1 MTTRHGRARRRT
13 RPQTPQEGF
22 LSDWLDPIDRLS
34 ETIYSILILLTFT
47 LAYRVF
53 RLSTESPPLQPTD
66 EYVLLLLFGA
76 LGAIFA
82 WGVIDGIMYALT
94 SLFDRLER
102 RRLAWH
108 IQAAATDSEAV
119 EAIADE
125 LDYILEPITGDAQRQ
140 VLYEEVLKHL
150 REAEPREIG
159 LKRGDF
165 TGALACV
172 FVAVYSVLPSLV
184 PLVLLRDNYPLAI
197 RLSNVISFIVLFIT
211 GYQWGKY
218 TGANPWKTG
227 LILLGVGALLVAVAI
242 ILGG

>member
-1 MTTRHGRARRRT
+1 MTARHSRGRRT
-13 RPQTPQEGF
+13 RPQKPQEGF
-22 LSDWLDPIDRLS
+22 LSGLLDPIDRLS

-47 LAYRVF
+47 LAFRVF
-53 RLSTESPPLQPTD
+53 KLATEPPPLQTTD
-66 EYVLLLLFGA
+66 EYVLELLFAA

-82 WGVIDGIMYALT
+82 WGVIDGIMYVLT

-108 IQAAATDSEAV
+108 IQAAATYSEAV

-125 LDYILEPITGDAQRQ
+125 LDFILEPITGNAQRQ
-140 VLYEEVLKHL
+140 ALYQDVLEHL
-150 REAEPREIG
+150 REAEPREVG
-159 LKRGDF
+159 LKWEDF

-172 FVAVYSVLPSLV
+172 FVALYSVLPSLV
-184 PLVLLRDNYPLAI
+184 PFVLFRDNYLLAI
-197 RLSNVISFIVLFIT
+197 RLSNVISFIVLFVA

-227 LILLGVGALLVAVAI
+227 LILLGVGALIVAVAI
-242 ILGG
+242 LVGG